1 MDHAAAIRGAAAEIG
16 FARCGFAPLEPLPRE
31 RALRD
36 WLAAGM
42 AGEMVYMRRR
52 FHGRLDP
59 RRLFP
64 WARSVVSV
72 TYPYPAP
79 PPPPADWRRDLRGR
93 VAAYARGRDYH
104 AEVGEKLRHL
114 ADRIGQLGAGVETH
128 AYVDTGPVLEREW
141 AARSGLGWI
150 GKNTLLLDRGRG
162 SWLFVGE
169 VFTNLELPAAAME
182 ADGCGTCRRCLNACP
197 TGALAEGFRLD
208 ARLCISYLTIEH
220 RGPIPRE
227 LRPKLGNWVFGCDL
241 CQEACP
247 WNGAGDGADFE
258 ELYPSLPE
266 LLGLDAAGFRG
277 RFGKSAVARAKR
289 AGLLRNAAVAL
300 GNSGNP
306 EAVAPLVRAL
316 GDAEAIVRG
325 HAAWALGRLGGR
337 HARQALEGARRRET
351 EGSVRDEMER
361 ALSGG

>member
-1 MDHAAAIRGAAAEIG
+1 MDHPAAIRGAAAELG
-16 FARCGFAPLEPLPRE
+16 FARCGFAPLAPLPRE
-31 RALRD
+31 RFLRD

-42 AGEMVYMRRR
+42 AGEMAYLRRR
-52 FHGRLDP
+52 FHARLDP

-72 TYPYPAP
+72 TYPYPPP

-93 VAAYARGRDYH
+93 FAAYARGRDYH
-104 AEVGEKLRHL
+104 LEVGERLHRL
-114 ADRIGQLGAGVETH
+114 AGEIARLGAGIEAH

-150 GKNTLLLDRGRG
+150 GKNTLLLDRSRG
-162 SWLFVGE
+162 SWFFVGE
-169 VFTNLELPAAAME
+169 VFTSLDLPAAAQE
-182 ADGCGTCRRCLNACP
+182 VDGCGTCRRCLHACP

-220 RGPIPRE
+220 RGAIPRE

-247 WNGAGDGADFE
+247 WNGGDDATAFDE
-258 ELYPSLPE
+258 IYPSLPQ
-266 LLGLDAAGFRG
+266 LLDLDVPAFRA
-277 RFGKSAVARAKR
+277 RFGQTAIARAKR
-289 AGLLRNAAVAL
+289 PGLLRNAAVAL

-316 GDAEAIVRG
+316 EDPEPLVRG
-325 HAAWALGRLGGR
+325 HAAWALGQLGGPR
-337 HARQALEGARRRET
+337 ARQALDTARHREADRGARE
-351 EGSVRDEMER
+351 EVES
-361 ALSGG
+361 ALAAG

>member
-1 MDHAAAIRGAAAEIG
+1 MDHAAAIRSAAMEIG
-16 FARCGFAPLEPLPRE
+16 FARCGFAPLEPLPRA
-31 RALRD
+31 RVLRD

-52 FHGRLDP
+52 FDGRLDP

-79 PPPPADWRRDLRGR
+79 PPGPADWRRELRGR

-104 AEVGEKLRHL
+104 LEVAEKLRRL
-114 ADRIGQLGAGVETH
+114 AGRIAHLGAGIETH

-162 SWLFVGE
+162 SWSFIGE
-169 VFTNLELPAAAME
+169 VFTNLDLPPAALE
-182 ADGCGTCRRCLNACP
+182 ADGCGACRRCLNACP

-220 RGPIPRE
+220 RGAIPRE
-227 LRPKLGNWVFGCDL
+227 LRPKLDNWVFGCDL

-247 WNGAGDGADFE
+247 WNGAGHAADFD
-258 ELYPSLPE
+258 ELYPSLPQ
-266 LLGLDAAGFRG
+266 LLDLDVPGFRA
-277 RFGKSAVARAKR
+277 RFGHTAVARAKR
-289 AGLLRNAAVAL
+289 RGLARNAAVAL

-306 EAVAPLVRAL
+306 EAMPPLIRAL
-316 GDAEAIVRG
+316 EDSEPLVRG
-325 HAAWALGRLGGR
+325 HAAWALGRLGGPR
-337 HARQALEGARRRET
+337 ARQALDAARRREA
-351 EGSVRDEMER
+351 ESSVRDEMEQ